1 MSRAE
6 KVPSQRGRQGGGR
19 VAMRQLGKR
28 RTRTLLSVAI
38 TATLVCGVT
47 NGYAA
52 AAPEE
57 SGVGFSS
64 SFEDGQP
71 QPSWAN
77 TVETDAAGNPKS
89 AGVIGSDGTGI
100 PGNVSDKVLEVKAN
114 GEYADSG
121 EVKENLVDGSVNT
134 KWLVFT
140 NTGWASFRF
149 GAAQNIKKY
158 ALSSANDAP

>member
-1 MSRAE
+1 
-6 KVPSQRGRQGGGR
+6 
-19 VAMRQLGKR
+19 MRQLGKR
-28 RTRTLLSVAI
+28 RATTLLSVAI

-47 NGYAA
+47 NGFAA

-114 GEYADSG
+114 GADPLG
-121 EVKENLVDGSVNT
+121 ELQADRAAPTVADMCRRFIEEHAPKRRPSYEEDAERIVRTFVLPAP
-134 KWLVFT
+134 
-140 NTGWASFRF
+140 ASARTDPR
-149 GAAQNIKKY
+149 AR
-158 ALSSANDAP
+158 SRSPREPTT